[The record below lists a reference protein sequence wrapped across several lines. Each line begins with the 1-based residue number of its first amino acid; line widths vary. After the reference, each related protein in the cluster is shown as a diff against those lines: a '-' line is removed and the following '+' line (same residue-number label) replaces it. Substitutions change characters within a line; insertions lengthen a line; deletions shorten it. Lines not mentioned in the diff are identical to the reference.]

1 MTAPWTTEVGTRV
14 TWRFNKQP
22 VGTQHF
28 GTVTGHPEGGGVTVT
43 WDHPHPVFGG
53 PNVTTFRCGE
63 VREVRRHEEEWNA
76 QQRAQARAAA

>member
-53 PNVTTFRCGE
+53 PNVTAFDCGE
-63 VREVRRHEEEWNA
+63 VRVVRPAEEDANA
-76 QQRAQARAAA
+76 ERARERAAA

>member
-14 TWRFNKQP
+14 TWRFCKQP

-28 GTVTGHPEGGGVTVT
+28 GTVVGHPEGGGVTVR

-53 PNVTTFRCGE
+53 VNETAFDCGE
-63 VREVRRHEEEWNA
+63 VRVVRPDEEAANA
-76 QQRAQARAAA
+76 EHARARAAA